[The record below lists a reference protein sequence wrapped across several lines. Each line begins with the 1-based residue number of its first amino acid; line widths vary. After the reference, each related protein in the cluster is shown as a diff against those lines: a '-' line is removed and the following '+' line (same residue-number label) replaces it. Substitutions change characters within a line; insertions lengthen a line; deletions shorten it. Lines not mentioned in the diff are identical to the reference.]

1 VSLLRL
7 DEYRVLSREVLF
19 LVLVNSIFGFAIGF
33 GAPSVAPLIVFV
45 NVSMTFVGNVRAF
58 SQAVATLIRPLLGP
72 LIDRHG
78 AKPFYLLGGVVTT
91 VGYLS
96 YALTES
102 WLLLAAGLMLTSSDV
117 FLRSFASTTAIGSW
131 SEPETRGKAFSL
143 DMGAGQVAS
152 MIAPLMGGYVADQL
166 QLSFRWIFGTVV
178 GLMIVGLALMA
189 TRHSPSKRPEGVE
202 AVSFKAYLRQAFSID
217 RRLRS
222 FAMILV
228 LDWTVWGLSFPFY
241 QLFIYKQLGATTEQL
256 GIVVAI
262 SSASPAIVGFLLGP
276 MLDRW
281 KPKWF
286 LAVSE
291 LVAIGSITPILVG
304 TRPEVAYL
312 SAVFWG
318 LNYGLWVPAMHSLI
332 LDTVGSKSFGRAS
345 GSVNVLASLLSIPSP
360 AIAGWLYDNVSPKV
374 PFIVTLIGAIAIG
387 VLMLALLKEPK
398 GIQPSDTLTSVRQ
411 EGM

>member
-1 VSLLRL
+1 
-7 DEYRVLSREVLF
+7 
-19 LVLVNSIFGFAIGF
+19 
-33 GAPSVAPLIVFV
+33 
-45 NVSMTFVGNVRAF
+45 
-58 SQAVATLIRPLLGP
+58 
-72 LIDRHG
+72 
-78 AKPFYLLGGVVTT
+78 
-91 VGYLS
+91 
-96 YALTES
+96 
-102 WLLLAAGLMLTSSDV
+102 
-117 FLRSFASTTAIGSW
+117 
-131 SEPETRGKAFSL
+131 
-143 DMGAGQVAS
+143 
-152 MIAPLMGGYVADQL
+152 
-166 QLSFRWIFGTVV
+166 
-178 GLMIVGLALMA
+178 
-189 TRHSPSKRPEGVE
+189 
-202 AVSFKAYLRQAFSID
+202 
-217 RRLRS
+217 
-222 FAMILV
+222 
-228 LDWTVWGLSFPFY
+228 
-241 QLFIYKQLGATTEQL
+241 
-256 GIVVAI
+256 
-262 SSASPAIVGFLLGP
+262 

-398 GIQPSDTLTSVRQ
+398 GTQSSDIATSIRQ

>member
-1 VSLLRL
+1 MGLLRL
-7 DEYRVLSREVLF
+7 DEYRVLNREVLF
-19 LVLVNSIFGFAIGF
+19 LVLINSIFGFAIGF

-45 NVSMTFVGNVRAF
+45 NVSMTFVGNVRAL

-78 AKPFYLLGGVVTT
+78 AKPFYFLGGVVTT

-102 WLLLAAGLMLTSSDV
+102 WLLLAAGLMLASSDM
-117 FLRSFASTTAIGSW
+117 FLRSFASTAAIGRW

-143 DMGAGQVAS
+143 DMGAGQMAS
-152 MIAPLMGGYVADQL
+152 MIAPLIGGYVADQL

-222 FAMILV
+222 FAMILI

-241 QLFIYKQLGATTEQL
+241 QLFVYKQLGATIEQL

-262 SSASPAIVGFLLGP
+262 SSASPAVVGVLLGP

-345 GSVNVLASLLSIPSP
+345 GSVNVLASLL
-360 AIAGWLYDNVSPKV
+360 
-374 PFIVTLIGAIAIG
+374 
-387 VLMLALLKEPK
+387 
-398 GIQPSDTLTSVRQ
+398 
-411 EGM
+411 